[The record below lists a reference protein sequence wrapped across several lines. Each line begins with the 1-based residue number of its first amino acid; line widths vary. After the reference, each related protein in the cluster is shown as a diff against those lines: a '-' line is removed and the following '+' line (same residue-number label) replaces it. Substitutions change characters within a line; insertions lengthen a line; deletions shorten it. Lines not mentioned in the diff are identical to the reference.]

1 MGIGSH
7 FVYPVHMRHRAE
19 TLTKSTIPKYAL
31 LMLTTSVYAQ
41 GEPDTGPQALL
52 PWAYAL
58 NTSSAEPEQDDGM
71 PRHVPGSKQSFA
83 LSEIRNFYGA
93 PDWHPDDHPEM
104 PDIVAHGR
112 KPGVYACAYCH
123 LPNGQGRPE
132 NTSLAGLPIAY
143 IVQQM
148 ADYKAGLRRS
158 SEPQSL
164 PASYMLAIGA
174 AATEPEIAAAA
185 AYFSSLTPRR
195 WISVIE
201 TDTVPKTTVAGWMY
215 VPVVDG
221 GVEPIGQRIIEMP
234 EDLERTEL
242 RDFRSGFVAYVPIGS
257 VERGKD
263 LVRSGG
269 NGKSQPCA
277 ICHGD
282 DLAGLGPVPA
292 LAGRSPSYLVRQ
304 LYDLQTGARQ
314 GRWSPLMQSAVAQL
328 SVADFVAIAAYA
340 ASLDP

>member
-1 MGIGSH
+1 MATSS
-7 FVYPVHMRHRAE
+7 VAAQNEPPPV
-19 TLTKSTIPKYAL
+19 
-31 LMLTTSVYAQ
+31 
-41 GEPDTGPQALL
+41 PQTPL

-58 NTSSAEPEQDDGM
+58 NTPGTEPQRDDGM
-71 PRHVPGSKQSFA
+71 PKHVPGSKQAFT
-83 LSEIRNFYGA
+83 LSDIKNLYSA

-104 PDIVAHGR
+104 PTIVAQGR
-112 KPGVYACAYCH
+112 NPGVYACGYCH

-132 NTSLAGLPIAY
+132 NTSLAGLPAEY

-164 PASYMLAIGA
+164 PASLMLAIGA
-174 AATEPEIAAAA
+174 TTTESEVVAAA

-195 WISVIE
+195 WIRVIE
-201 TDTVPKTTVAGWMY
+201 TDTVPETIVAGWMY
-215 VPVVDG
+215 VAVDDG

-242 RDFRSGFVAYVPIGS
+242 RDFRSGFIAYVPTGS
-257 VERGKD
+257 VDRGKE

-269 NGKSQPCA
+269 NGKTQPCG

-282 DLAGLGPVPA
+282 DLRGLGPVPP
-292 LAGRSPSYLVRQ
+292 LAGRSPSYIVRQ
-304 LYDLQTGARQ
+304 LYDLQIGSRK
-314 GRWSPLMQSAVAQL
+314 GRWSPLMQAAVAQL
-328 SVADFVAIAAYA
+328 SFEDFVAIAAYV

>member
-1 MGIGSH
+1 M
-7 FVYPVHMRHRAE
+7 
-19 TLTKSTIPKYAL
+19 TKSFVAICT
-31 LMLTTSVYAQ
+31 LMMATSSVAAQ
-41 GEPDTGPQALL
+41 NEPPPVPQTPL

-58 NTSSAEPEQDDGM
+58 NTPGAEPQRDDGM
-71 PRHVPGSKQSFA
+71 PKHVPGSKQAFT
-83 LSEIRNFYGA
+83 LSEIKNLYSA

-104 PDIVAHGR
+104 PTIVAQGR
-112 KPGVYACAYCH
+112 NPGVYACAYCH

-132 NTSLAGLPIAY
+132 NTSLAGLPAEY

-164 PASYMLAIGA
+164 PASLMLAIGA
-174 AATEPEIAAAA
+174 TTTESEVAAAA
-185 AYFSSLTPRR
+185 AYFSSLTPRP
-195 WISVIE
+195 WIRVIE
-201 TDTVPKTTVAGWMY
+201 TDTVPETVVAGWMY
-215 VPVVDG
+215 VAVDDG

-242 RDFRSGFVAYVPIGS
+242 RDFRSGFIAYVPTGS
-257 VERGKD
+257 VDRGKE

-269 NGKSQPCA
+269 NGKTQPCG

-282 DLAGLGPVPA
+282 DLRGLGPVPP

-304 LYDLQTGARQ
+304 LYDLQNGARK
-314 GRWSPLMQSAVAQL
+314 GRWSPLMQAAVAQL
-328 SVADFVAIAAYA
+328 SFEDFVAIAGYI